1 VVKYGFSLVFS
12 MWSPD
17 AEEDGVDYEAKLI
30 LESSGDF

>member
-17 AEEDGVDYEAKLI
+17 AEDGVDYEAKLI
-30 LESSGDF
+30 AESSGDF